1 MLPMIYSMKLL
12 IHGGVTISKLVHLA
26 IVGEDRA

>member
-1 MLPMIYSMKLL
+1 MIYSMKLL
-12 IHGGVTISKLVHLA
+12 IHGGVTINELVHLA